1 MMSASIRS
9 AQDLERM
16 NSQLHELREAVLA
29 ISSDLSLPEVLQR
42 IVVAAA
48 TLAHAQYAALGVP
61 NESGKAL
68 AEFVVHGISEEER
81 KRIAHPPRGLG
92 VLGVI
97 MSEQKSLRL
106 RSIADHPRSAGFP
119 MGHPP
124 MGSFLGVP
132 VLFKGRCLGNLYI
145 TNKIDGDEF
154 TPEDEHLI
162 EWLASHAAI
171 AIEHARLYEEVQRL
185 SIVEERQRI
194 GMDLHD
200 GVIQSIYAVGL
211 QLEFIRALIE
221 DGDSKQAHERLGS
234 AIEALNHTIR
244 DIRSYIL
251 DLRPHQFQGDDLEV
265 GVRRLVAEFKANSL
279 IVTDL
284 EIDSD
289 VCQAVSPEARLAI
302 FQITQEALAN
312 VAKHSHATRV
322 KLQIFSNGETL
333 KMAIEDNGVGLP
345 HDGGVRRMGH
355 GLNNMAQRARTI
367 GGALEVNSEQG
378 NGTRIDV
385 RVPKV

>member
-1 MMSASIRS
+1 
-9 AQDLERM
+9 M

-42 IVVAAA
+42 IVTAAA
-48 TLAHAQYAALGVP
+48 TLTNAKYAAIGVP
-61 NESGKAL
+61 DDSGKL
-68 AEFVVHGISEEER
+68 LGEFVVHGISEEER

-97 MSEQKSLRL
+97 MSERKRMRL
-106 RSIADHPRSAGFP
+106 RNITDHPRSTGFP

-124 MGSFLGVP
+124 MGSFLGMP
-132 VLFKGRCLGNLYI
+132 ILLKDRCLGSLYI
-145 TNKIDGDEF
+145 TNKIGADEF
-154 TPEDEHLI
+154 TSDDEQLI

-221 DGDSKQAHERLGS
+221 DGDSKQAHDRLGA

-251 DLRPHQFQGDDLEV
+251 DLHPHQFQGDDLEV

-322 KLQIFSNGETL
+322 KLQIFPNGESL
-333 KMAIEDNGVGLP
+333 KMSVEDNGVGLP
-345 HDGGVRRMGH
+345 LDGGVRRMGH

>member
-1 MMSASIRS
+1 MNLSIRDG
-9 AQDLERM
+9 QDLERM

-29 ISSDLSLPEVLQR
+29 ISSDLSLPEVLKR

-61 NESGKAL
+61 DNSGNLL
-68 AEFVVHGISEEER
+68 AEFIVHGISDEVR

-97 MSEQKSLRL
+97 MNEQKPLRL
-106 RSIADHPRSAGFP
+106 RAITDHPRSAGFP
-119 MGHPP
+119 QGHPP

-145 TNKIDGDEF
+145 TNKLDAEEF
-154 TPEDEHLI
+154 SAEDEHLI

-211 QLEFIRALIE
+211 QLELIRALIE
-221 DGDSKQAHERLGS
+221 DGESKQAHDRLGA

-251 DLRPHQFQGDDLEV
+251 DLRPHQFLGDDLEV
-265 GVRRLVAEFKANSL
+265 GVRRLAAEFKANSL
-279 IVTDL
+279 ILTDL

-289 VCQAVSPEARLAI
+289 ACRAISPEARLAI

-312 VAKHSHATRV
+312 VAKHSRATRV
-322 KLQIFSNGETL
+322 TLRIFSNG
-333 KMAIEDNGVGLP
+333 KMLNMSLEDNGTGLP
-345 HDGGVRRMGH
+345 DDGGIRRMGH
-355 GLNNMAQRARTI
+355 GLSNMAQRARTI
-367 GGALEVNSEQG
+367 GGMLEVSSKQG
-378 NGTRIDV
+378 NGTRIDIH
-385 RVPKV
+385 VPKL

>member
-1 MMSASIRS
+1 MTPDMPLTASNLLQVIH
-9 AQDLERM
+9 
-16 NSQLHELREAVLA
+16 QLHSLRQAILS

-48 TLAHAQYAALGVP
+48 TLTNAKYSAIGVP
-61 NESGKAL
+61 DDSGQVL
-68 AEFVVHGISEEER
+68 AEFVVHGMGDEER

-92 VLGVI
+92 LLGTILRERKRV
-97 MSEQKSLRL
+97 RL
-106 RSIADHPRSAGFP
+106 RDVLADSRSTGFP

-124 MGSFLGVP
+124 MKSFLGVP
-132 VLFKGRCLGNLYI
+132 ILLKDRCLGSIYI
-145 TNKIDGDEF
+145 TNKLDAEEF
-154 TPEDEHLI
+154 TEEDEHLI

-221 DGDSKQAHERLGS
+221 DGDSKQAHERLGT

-289 VCQAVSPEARLAI
+289 VCQAVSLEARLAI

-322 KLQIFSNGETL
+322 KLQIFSNGEIL
-333 KMAIEDNGVGLP
+333 NMSVEDNGVGLP

-355 GLNNMAQRARTI
+355 GLNNMAQRARAI
-367 GGALEVNSEQG
+367 GGMLEVNSQQG
-378 NGTRIDV
+378 NGTRIDL

>member
-1 MMSASIRS
+1 
-9 AQDLERM
+9 M

-42 IVVAAA
+42 IVTAAA
-48 TLAHAQYAALGVP
+48 TLTNAKYAAIGVP
-61 NESGKAL
+61 DDSGKL
-68 AEFVVHGISEEER
+68 LGEFVVHGISEEER

-97 MSEQKSLRL
+97 MGERKRMRL
-106 RSIADHPRSAGFP
+106 RNITDHPRSAGFP

-124 MGSFLGVP
+124 MGSFLGMP
-132 VLFKGRCLGNLYI
+132 ILLKDRCLGSLYI
-145 TNKIDGDEF
+145 TNKIGADEF
-154 TPEDEHLI
+154 TSDDEQLI

-221 DGDSKQAHERLGS
+221 DGDSKQAHDRLGA

-251 DLRPHQFQGDDLEV
+251 DLHPHQFQGDDLEV

-322 KLQIFSNGETL
+322 KLQIFPNGESL
-333 KMAIEDNGVGLP
+333 KMSVEDNGVGLP
-345 HDGGVRRMGH
+345 LDGGVRRMGH

>member
-1 MMSASIRS
+1 MTPDMPLTASNLLQVIH
-9 AQDLERM
+9 
-16 NSQLHELREAVLA
+16 QLHSLRQAILS

-48 TLAHAQYAALGVP
+48 TLTNAKYSAIGVP
-61 NESGKAL
+61 DDSGKVL
-68 AEFVVHGISEEER
+68 AEFVVHGMSDEER
-81 KRIAHPPRGLG
+81 KQIAHPPRGLG
-92 VLGVI
+92 ILGTI
-97 MSEQKSLRL
+97 LRERKLLRL
-106 RSIADHPRSAGFP
+106 RDVLADPRSTGFP

-124 MGSFLGVP
+124 MKSFLGVP
-132 VLFKGRCLGNLYI
+132 ILLKDRCLGSIYI

-221 DGDSKQAHERLGS
+221 DGDTKQAHERLGG

-251 DLRPHQFQGDDLEV
+251 DLRPHQFQGDDLEE
-265 GVRRLVAEFKANSL
+265 GVRRLVADFKANSL

-289 VCQAVSPEARLAI
+289 ACKTVSPEARLAI

-322 KLQIFSNGETL
+322 KLQIFSNGEML
-333 KMAIEDNGVGLP
+333 KMSVEDNGVGLP

-367 GGALEVNSEQG
+367 GGLLEVNSEQG
-378 NGTRIDV
+378 NGTRIDL

>member
-1 MMSASIRS
+1 MNISVRS

-16 NSQLHELREAVLA
+16 NSQLHALREAVLA

-42 IVVAAA
+42 IVISAA
-48 TLAHAQYAALGVP
+48 TLAHAKYAALGVP
-61 NESGKAL
+61 DDSGKVL
-68 AEFVVHGISEEER
+68 AEFVVHGISDEEK
-81 KRIAHPPRGLG
+81 KRISHPPRGLG

-97 MSEQKSLRL
+97 MSEQKPLRL
-106 RSIADHPRSAGFP
+106 RSITDHPRSAGFP

-132 VLFKGRCLGNLYI
+132 VLFKGHCLGNLYI
-145 TNKIDGDEF
+145 TNKIDAEEF
-154 TPEDEHLI
+154 SAEDEHLI

-221 DGDSKQAHERLGS
+221 DGDTKQAHERLGGT
-234 AIEALNHTIR
+234 IEALNRTIR

-265 GVRRLVAEFKANSL
+265 GVRRLLAEFKANSL

-289 VCQAVSPEARLAI
+289 ACQAISPEARLAI

-312 VAKHSHATRV
+312 VAKHSRATRV
-322 KLQIFSNGETL
+322 KIQIFSNGATL
-333 KMAIEDNGVGLP
+333 KMSVEDNGVGLP

-367 GGALEVNSEQG
+367 GGSFEVNSEQG
-378 NGTRIDV
+378 RGTAITV
-385 RVPKV
+385 SVPKM